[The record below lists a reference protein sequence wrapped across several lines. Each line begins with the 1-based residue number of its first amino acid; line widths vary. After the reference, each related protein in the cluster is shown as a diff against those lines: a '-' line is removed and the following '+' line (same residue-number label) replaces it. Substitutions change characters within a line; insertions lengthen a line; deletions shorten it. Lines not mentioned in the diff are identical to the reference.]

1 MTNKELETKLNEL
14 IARVEKLENKGSE
27 KITLEEFFASDKDL
41 AIHCDTEEKAN
52 KLLREFG
59 LMGKVLC
66 DKFDVYGKDTCYS
79 NCGLYGNIEDCKAQ
93 DYKIYEF
100 DDVIL
105 PDKPNYELIFKTKAE
120 AEHYLHHAN
129 VTRTEQLPFLTWEE
143 FLKEIELK
151 FIACDG
157 VSNMTL
163 YYCDNTIYLVDDEY
177 PEFNTTSWELTE
189 ENFYKAYDECV
200 KLFKGE

>member
-1 MTNKELETKLNEL
+1 MNKTELE
-14 IARVEKLENKGSE
+14 E
-27 KITLEEFFASDKDL
+27 KIKNGESVWAYDDLLHRVIPYKANEIAITGINTNMPAYELKDL
-41 AIHCDTEEKAN
+41 FA
-52 KLLREFG
+52 
-59 LMGKVLC
+59 
-66 DKFDVYGKDTCYS
+66 
-79 NCGLYGNIEDCKAQ
+79 
-93 DYKIYEF
+93 
-100 DDVIL
+100 
-105 PDKPNYELIFKTKAE
+105 TKQQ

-129 VTRTEQLPFLTWEE
+129 ITRTEILPFLTWEE
-143 FLKEIELK
+143 FLKEIKLK

-200 KLFKGE
+200 KLFKQE

>member
-1 MTNKELETKLNEL
+1 MTKQEIKKAIENGE
-14 IARVEKLENKGSE
+14 RVCVY
-27 KITLEEFFASDKDL
+27 KDQSN
-41 AIHCDTEEKAN
+41 IYEIKAV
-52 KLLREFG
+52 EIE
-59 LMGKVLC
+59 KVLSNT
-66 DKFDVYGKDTCYS
+66 FLWGKEYYS
-79 NCGLYGNIEDCKAQ
+79 NIK
-93 DYKIYEF
+93 
-100 DDVIL
+100 DV
-105 PDKPNYELIFKTKAE
+105 FKTKAE

-129 VTRTEQLPFLTWEE
+129 ITRTETLPFLTWEE
-143 FLKEIELK
+143 FLKETRLN

-200 KLFKGE
+200 RLFRGEE

>member
-14 IARVEKLENKGSE
+14 IARVEKLENKSSG
-27 KITLEEFFASDKDL
+27 KITLEEFFSSDEDL

-59 LMGKVLC
+59 LIGKVLC

-100 DDVIL
+100 EDIIL
-105 PDKPNYELIFKTKAE
+105 PEEPKWQF
-120 AEHYLHHAN
+120 
-129 VTRTEQLPFLTWEE
+129 TENEKKLL
-143 FLKEIELK
+143 
-151 FIACDG
+151 
-157 VSNMTL
+157 S
-163 YYCDNTIYLVDDEY
+163 LVDKKFKWIARDQDNLICLYVNKPIKKSICWLDE
-177 PEFNTTSWELTE
+177 EIAN
-189 ENFYKAYDECV
+189 YKRFLAN
-200 KLFKGE
+200 GEKYGWN